1 MDIAAAATAM
11 SQSQLQSQVST
22 AVARKSLDAQQ
33 QQGQAALELL
43 EAAANVQD
51 ATNASPRGVGAAIDI
66 RA

>member
-1 MDIAAAATAM
+1 MDIAATASAL

-33 QQGQAALELL
+33 QQGQAALQLL
-43 EAAANVQD
+43 EAAADIQAN
-51 ATNASPRGVGAAIDI
+51 TNASPRGVGASVDI